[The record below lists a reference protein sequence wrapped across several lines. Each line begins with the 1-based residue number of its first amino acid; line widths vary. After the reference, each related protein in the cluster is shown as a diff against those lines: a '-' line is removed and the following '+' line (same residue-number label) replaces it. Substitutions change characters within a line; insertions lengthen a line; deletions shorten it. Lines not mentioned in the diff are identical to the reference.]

1 MSCIF
6 GVDYMISHICWIV
19 GLNFMMNILIPYQI
33 DLGLGV
39 KNSLVFLQEQECSPK
54 IQTFECAVFCV
65 PKLRQSRN

>member
-1 MSCIF
+1 
-6 GVDYMISHICWIV
+6 
-19 GLNFMMNILIPYQI
+19 MMNILIPYQI